1 MQACGAQTLWR
12 AFSVTSHD
20 DVGDPDAMLSS
31 ICFSSAGCA
40 RLSFQGVF
48 GWVRVCA
55 RVYLKR
61 TAVSDLHFWR
71 TELPAWRLSVR
82 RECSEGKLLKNKG
95 FKDDIS
101 DHLCVFVVI
110 EFRQNC
116 FGRGSLIPVIG
127 LSL

>member
-1 MQACGAQTLWR
+1 MR
-12 AFSVTSHD
+12 
-20 DVGDPDAMLSS
+20 
-31 ICFSSAGCA
+31 SSASMAG
-40 RLSFQGVF
+40 SG
-48 GWVRVCA
+48 VRVRA

-71 TELPAWRLSVR
+71 TELPAWQLSAR

-101 DHLCVFVVI
+101 DHLCIFVAI